1 MHGRCACGEIGSGGT
16 EQSRIGQKE
25 NITKHESC
33 DTTRWAGRI
42 CCCFVH
48 FLCCCTTIFSKICI
62 LFFIPCLSC
71 SSTLETIALSRKE
84 KKKTRLFPNRTGE
97 KTAHAGFESWNLYH
111 LSITQLLY
119 AIWIDKPQSNLEVV
133 QFFYFI
139 LADSLS
145 LSLSLNVISPTMRHC
160 VGIVNMDSMHIAA
173 LKESPALQLC
183 QWRIT
188 GFWRTE

>member
-1 MHGRCACGEIGSGGT
+1 MKVVIPLDGLAGFVAVLSIFFVVVRQFSLRSVFSSSFLAFPALRLLRPSHF
-16 EQSRIGQKE
+16 
-25 NITKHESC
+25 HE
-33 DTTRWAGRI
+33 
-42 CCCFVH
+42 
-48 FLCCCTTIFSKICI
+48 K
-62 LFFIPCLSC
+62 
-71 SSTLETIALSRKE
+71 

-145 LSLSLNVISPTMRHC
+145 LSLNVISPTMRHC

>member
-1 MHGRCACGEIGSGGT
+1 MGWQDLLLFCPYSLL
-16 EQSRIGQKE
+16 SYD
-25 NITKHESC
+25 N
-33 DTTRWAGRI
+33 
-42 CCCFVH
+42 
-48 FLCCCTTIFSKICI
+48 FSKICI

-84 KKKTRLFPNRTGE
+84 KTRLFPNRTGE
-97 KTAHAGFESWNLYH
+97 KTAHAGFEIWNLYH

-119 AIWIDKPQSNLEVV
+119 AIWIDKPKSNLEAV
-133 QFFYFI
+133 QFLYFI

-145 LSLSLNVISPTMRHC
+145 LNVITPTMRHC

-183 QWRIT
+183 QWQIT